1 MASLERMGRERESA
15 LCHLLDRWHSDSIF
29 DYVPP
34 DLLFDGHIPF
44 TIPNKRVNPIEKSC

>member
-1 MASLERMGRERESA
+1 MASLERMGRESA